1 MKNFVM
7 HGDVV
12 TAVAPSGGVVSGAG
26 VLLNAQFGVAS
37 TSAAQGEEFEMR
49 LTGVFDL
56 VAEGAGS
63 GQAFA
68 FGELVYWDNTNKRC
82 TKTSSGNTLIG
93 KAMAAKLTAAT
104 SIRVK
109 ITG

>member
-12 TAVAPSGGVVSGAG
+12 TAIAPTGGVTSGSG
-26 VLLNAQFGVAS
+26 VLLNAQFGVAT
-37 TSAAQGEEFEMR
+37 TSAAENEEFEMR
-49 LTGVFDL
+49 LEGVFDL

-68 FGELVYWDNTNKRC
+68 FGEPVYWDNTNKRC

-104 SIRVK
+104 SIRVRL
-109 ITG
+109 G